1 MPETNCQGL
10 FNHFHKEVHFAYF
23 LTKHTLDFVLHRLLS
38 GFAEMDMDDIGGL
51 SDFLLTVGQ
60 SLGFGIFAVL
70 VIQNPPV
77 NEKCPVTV
85 HHRAVSI

>member
-1 MPETNCQGL
+1 
-10 FNHFHKEVHFAYF
+10 
-23 LTKHTLDFVLHRLLS
+23 
-38 GFAEMDMDDIGGL
+38 
-51 SDFLLTVGQ
+51 
-60 SLGFGIFAVL
+60 LGFGVFAVL